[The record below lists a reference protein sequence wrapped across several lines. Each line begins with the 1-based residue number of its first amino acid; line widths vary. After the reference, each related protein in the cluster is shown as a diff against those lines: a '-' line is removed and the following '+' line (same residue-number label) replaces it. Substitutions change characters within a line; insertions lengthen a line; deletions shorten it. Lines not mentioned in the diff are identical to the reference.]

1 MSNTLTHRHT
11 HTQKPKCQTMTFG
24 LPNLVGRVG
33 IEPTTICLKGRSLY
47 KNNTALF
54 VVFCIGMRYF
64 FFIECVVLC
73 FVVFCGVYTHTHTR
87 TAR

>member
-1 MSNTLTHRHT
+1 
-11 HTQKPKCQTMTFG
+11 
-24 LPNLVGRVG
+24 
-33 IEPTTICLKGRSLY
+33 
-47 KNNTALF
+47 LF